1 MHKRHK
7 DPRATFKKEHA
18 NKDEEALHKTV
29 VGSGVSAMALLEFII
44 DMVCF
49 VIDEQV
55 LEIPVQDQFKDF
67 LKTLSNLNYVSLK
80 LRSGFPRSSSPRQ
93 GLGEGLFFCMALCAA
108 FCSPQWLLWNPNR
121 TQFV

>member
-44 DMVCF
+44 
-49 VIDEQV
+49 EH
-55 LEIPVQDQFKDF
+55 EIPRTATVADVVADVILPGTGRAPKVRKPADSKRNQAAAAVMH
-67 LKTLSNLNYVSLK
+67 VS
-80 LRSGFPRSSSPRQ
+80 
-93 GLGEGLFFCMALCAA
+93 ALCSRISSAA
-108 FCSPQWLLWNPNR
+108 LLSV
-121 TQFV
+121 QL

>member
-44 DMVCF
+44 
-49 VIDEQV
+49 EH
-55 LEIPVQDQFKDF
+55 EIPRTATVADVVADVILPGTGRAPKVRTNPQH
-67 LKTLSNLNYVSLK
+67 TN
-80 LRSGFPRSSSPRQ
+80 PRSVSF
-93 GLGEGLFFCMALCAA
+93 GACLLFVRASLL
-108 FCSPQWLLWNPNR
+108 LLWLSV
-121 TQFV
+121 QL